1 MCQVKTLS
9 VGGRFQLLRNLS
21 PGKKGSFV
29 ENIGAVD
36 KEKTFTF
43 RLVERMVRGVVV
55 SGGRKKGGKKKR
67 EGLLTRAHICFQLTR
82 AFLVR

>member
-9 VGGRFQLLRNLS
+9 IGGRFQLLRNLS

-29 ENIGAVD
+29 ENIGAID

-43 RLVERMVRGVVV
+43 RLMERMVRGVVV
-55 SGGRKKGGKKKR
+55 SGGCKKGKKKR
-67 EGLLTRAHICFQLTR
+67 GRDCSLEHIFVSSSLEHFC
-82 AFLVR
+82 